1 MVINVRCLLLV
12 LLIMMF
18 TGCCMQSNIDN
29 KPNDTYRFVDD
40 CGNVLNYDTKP
51 KKIYAGT
58 LSIEE
63 LLVDLVTT
71 ERIVAISE
79 NALDRNTSL
88 IKEKAA
94 HIKTVVPNNMS
105 VEAILAL
112 NPDLVILQENNNKAF
127 IDSVKDT
134 GLKVIVTKVPT
145 NLSMVQKRI
154 ELIAKAVGEEE
165 RGKNIIDDMNK
176 KIAYVNSKVGNIPEK
191 DRKIAMAYS
200 LQGVFGSKQG
210 LFHDICIRSGLRNGA
225 ALAGLERGDHLSKE
239 KIVSTN
245 PDILIFP
252 QYSSTVKGDV
262 DKFRDDVLADKS
274 LQTVKAVKNKRYIII
289 PDRYRY
295 SASQYMADA
304 ILILS
309 RQAYPEYYKNDKSQ

>member
-1 MVINVRCLLLV
+1 M
-12 LLIMMF
+12 
-18 TGCCMQSNIDN
+18 
-29 KPNDTYRFVDD
+29 
-40 CGNVLNYDTKP
+40 
-51 KKIYAGT
+51 
-58 LSIEE
+58 
-63 LLVDLVTT
+63 
-71 ERIVAISE
+71 
-79 NALDRNTSL
+79 
-88 IKEKAA
+88 
-94 HIKTVVPNNMS
+94 
-105 VEAILAL
+105 
-112 NPDLVILQENNNKAF
+112 
-127 IDSVKDT
+127 
-134 GLKVIVTKVPT
+134 
-145 NLSMVQKRI
+145 
-154 ELIAKAVGEEE
+154 LIAKLEIYL
-165 RGKNIIDDMNK
+165 K
-176 KIAYVNSKVGNIPEK
+176 
-191 DRKIAMAYS
+191 
-200 LQGVFGSKQG
+200 
-210 LFHDICIRSGLRNGA
+210 ICIRSGLRNGA